1 MGTPAMT
8 RSRDRKRRSSSGDGG
23 LVTPGIVVEVRGPP
37 GIKRG
42 GACSGHRLDRIP
54 PGDARL
60 VSAPLYGRCL
70 LVEAN
75 LARAAV
81 VPDRR
86 TGSNLRLTGDIV
98 KRFGIRSRSRAYLI
112 CTRCT
117 SLKTLVMEGGR
128 ERLVEEQ
135 HLLDRKHVAHEE
147 PARRHAGKPDDP
159 KAVVRRGLLG
169 AVLHRPE
176 RMGAPCLVGGC

>member
-86 TGSNLRLTGDIV
+86 TGSNLRLTGDICQAV
-98 KRFGIRSRSRAYLI
+98 WISEPESRLPHLYEMHVTEDSRRGRRPRTARRGAAPSRS
-112 CTRCT
+112 
-117 SLKTLVMEGGR
+117 E
-128 ERLVEEQ
+128 
-135 HLLDRKHVAHEE
+135 
-147 PARRHAGKPDDP
+147 ARRA
-159 KAVVRRGLLG
+159 
-169 AVLHRPE
+169 
-176 RMGAPCLVGGC
+176 